1 MKNIELS
8 DEQKAEQLEMLK
20 KEGLDARIR
29 NLIQPTC
36 HVLDLNKLEIR
47 IDKTDIELAERKLAT
62 ILFLTSELSKTKQP
76 QFPMV
81 VF

>member
-8 DEQKAEQLEMLK
+8 DEEKAEQLEMLK

-47 IDKTDIELAERKLAT
+47 IDKTDIELAERKLQR
-62 ILFLTSELSKTKQP
+62 FY
-76 QFPMV
+76 F
-81 VF
+81 

>member
-8 DEQKAEQLEMLK
+8 EEEKAEQLEMLK

-36 HVLDLNKLEIR
+36 HILELNKLEIR
-47 IDKTDIELAERKLAT
+47 IDKTEIELAERKLAT
-62 ILFLTSELSKTKQP
+62 ILFLTGELSKTKQP
-76 QFPMV
+76 
-81 VF
+81 